1 MFKPLNLKKRIVK
14 NETGAY
20 IWKVGNGYKM
30 SRIAKQLLGIPADE
44 SSMLTIAYDD
54 ESNIVGITV
63 GTEDEYNCSVSKLNI
78 ITSKDTVAYLE
89 SLGTNFRLSDDKTE
103 EGYYIMTVVNTV
115 DTNEEEIEEEEEEEV
130 GQPEETLS

>member
-30 SRIAKQLLGIPADE
+30 SRIAKQLLGIPADQ

-54 ESNIVGITV
+54 EADIVGIGI
-63 GTEDEYNCSVSKLNI
+63 GTEDEQNCSVSKLNI
-78 ITSKDTVAYLE
+78 ITSKDTVSYLE

-115 DTNEEEIEEEEEEEV
+115 DIKEEEQEDEEEEV
-130 GQPEETLS
+130 VESEETLS